1 MRPAKARLGIH
12 PYGLYS
18 PLEVAM
24 TRLLLLALMFTA
36 TLTTALAQSSVQ
48 PPSRLGLGGGQPAIG
63 TPAQPAFGTPG
74 SAPSL
79 APQGG
84 QVIAQGMGG
93 ALTTDAIAAYFEALE
108 FVHSQLG
115 QPMQFDAAVRQQF
128 TQTLAANFA
137 SLPPDTQQTLAQA
150 RPLWT
155 QYAQSWAMLP
165 MTEKQDFA
173 YFVLAIAYGE
183 QTAAQALGVQQGGGG
198 GGDGGTYGGD
208 VYIDPN
214 YPGSDC
220 WASAGC
226 SYDSGSGTYNYE
238 TYE

>member
-1 MRPAKARLGIH
+1 MVRLI
-12 PYGLYS
+12 
-18 PLEVAM
+18 
-24 TRLLLLALMFTA
+24 LLVLIITVVV
-36 TLTTALAQSSVQ
+36 TKVQAQSSVQ
-48 PPSRLGLGGGQPAIG
+48 PPSRLGLGGGQPALG
-63 TPAQPAFGTPG
+63 TPAQPAIGTPG
-74 SAPSL
+74 SAPGM

-93 ALTTDAIAAYFEALE
+93 ALTTDAVAAYFEALE
-108 FVHSQLG
+108 FVHGQLG
-115 QPMQFDAAVRQQF
+115 QPMQFDAEVRQQF
-128 TQTLAANFA
+128 TQTLVANFA
-137 SLPPDTQQTLAQA
+137 ALPPDTQQTLAQA
-150 RPLWT
+150 RQLWT

-173 YFVLAIAYGE
+173 YFVLAVAYGE
-183 QTAAQALGVQQGGGG
+183 QTAAQALGVQQGGGSSSG
-198 GGDGGTYGGD
+198 GGSYGGD

-226 SYDSGSGTYNYE
+226 SYDSGSGSYNYE